1 MTTLY
6 TQIAQEYRLDAKREQ
21 RAKELYQAGA
31 VSLMGLGHRML
42 EATVNINHHTVIQR
56 NPDETVTI
64 QCSCLDWKTWGLQHN
79 SPCKHARGGKSARS
93 LCRHSS
99 AD

>member
-31 VSLMGLGHRML
+31 VSLLGLVHRML
-42 EATVNINHHTVIQR
+42 EATVNIAIR
-56 NPDETVTI
+56 N
-64 QCSCLDWKTWGLQHN
+64 
-79 SPCKHARGGKSARS
+79 
-93 LCRHSS
+93 
-99 AD
+99 